1 MPHGGRE
8 GRREGGREGG
18 REEGGGIVGLLG
30 WGLLVSPPRRIS
42 TKLLGSPANGKT
54 GLTRGI
60 VCGMLGPQSFGT
72 WKYMPPEWS
81 PLPAH
86 YRGGGLVV
94 PVSNRGEP
102 GVHRVSILM
111 CVRPQ
116 WRVCHD
122 SLCCG
127 AFLWLKVWV

>member
-1 MPHGGRE
+1 M
-8 GRREGGREGG
+8 
-18 REEGGGIVGLLG
+18 GLLG

-72 WKYMPPEWS
+72 WKYMSPEWS

-94 PVSNRGEP
+94 PVSKQG
-102 GVHRVSILM
+102 
-111 CVRPQ
+111 
-116 WRVCHD
+116 
-122 SLCCG
+122 
-127 AFLWLKVWV
+127 